1 MDERR
6 QDRLCAG
13 CGIVSVVLNLV
24 GASISSSAGSAISL
38 TISSTPAQIA
48 HAVAKPAGPL
58 VWVGAYLQL
67 VSYGAFLAFAVWAAS
82 KLGGGMLGQLV
93 RAAAT
98 SYATLSIASLGVLD
112 AIEYRAG
119 HGIDLQLAS
128 ALHAVNEALFVA
140 TWSLSALFLLAAGTL
155 ALTAGR
161 RRLGWS
167 AIGIAFSTLIS
178 IPLSMQIEGP
188 GIISYM
194 LSFAWIVYTSIA
206 LTRGAPVI
214 VRRE

>member
-1 MDERR
+1 MDEPR
-6 QDRLCAG
+6 QDRLFAG

-38 TISSTPAQIA
+38 TIASTPAQIA
-48 HAVAKPAGPL
+48 DAVAKPAGAL

-67 VSYGAFLAFAVWAAS
+67 VSYGAFLAFAVWAAA

-93 RAAAT
+93 RVAAT
-98 SYATLSIASLGVLD
+98 SYATLSIASLCVLD

-140 TWSLSALFLLAAGTL
+140 AWSLSALFLLAAGSL
-155 ALTAGR
+155 ALIGGR
-161 RRLGWS
+161 RRLGGWS
-167 AIGIAFSTLIS
+167 AIGIGLITLVS
-178 IPLSMQIEGP
+178 IALSMQIEGP
-188 GIISYM
+188 GIVSYM
-194 LSFAWIVYTSIA
+194 LSFAWIVYANITLS
-206 LTRGAPVI
+206 
-214 VRRE
+214 RRASQRPA

>member
-1 MDERR
+1 
-6 QDRLCAG
+6 
-13 CGIVSVVLNLV
+13 
-24 GASISSSAGSAISL
+24 
-38 TISSTPAQIA
+38 
-48 HAVAKPAGPL
+48 VAKPAGAL

-67 VSYGAFLAFAVWAAS
+67 VSYGAFLAFAVWAAA

-128 ALHAVNEALFVA
+128 ALHSVNEALFVA
-140 TWSLSALFLLAAGTL
+140 TWSLSALFLLAAGSL
-155 ALTAGR
+155 ALIAGR

-167 AIGIAFSTLIS
+167 AIGIAFVTLVS
-178 IPLSMQIEGP
+178 IALSMQIEGP
-188 GIISYM
+188 GIVSYM
-194 LSFAWIVYTSIA
+194 LSFAWIVYASIT

-214 VRRE
+214 VRPE